1 MKAATEKQIITYQGS
16 LIRLSVDFLIRNFGG
31 HKKVDRYIQK
41 AQRKKKKEK
50 NCQPKILNL
59 AKLFFKSEE
68 ESRHFQIN
76 KS

>member
-1 MKAATEKQIITYQGS
+1 MEA
-16 LIRLSVDFLIRNFGG
+16 IRRWTDIFKRLKG
-31 HKKVDRYIQK
+31 
-41 AQRKKKKEK
+41 KKKKEK